1 MTEHAD
7 TELLPIY
14 ISLYF
19 DEDISNEIVEN
30 LRQRGF
36 DVLCARDA
44 QRLSLADEAQLAFA
58 VGQERA
64 IVTHNRHDF
73 ESLYRR
79 YLEQKLPH
87 WGIIIAKRR
96 RDSSV
101 VVRKLL
107 AILDSFTADEF
118 REQLRYI

>member
-7 TELLPIY
+7 TELLPVY

-19 DEDISNEIVEN
+19 DEDIANEIVEN
-30 LRQRGF
+30 LRHRGF

-44 QRLSLADEAQLAFA
+44 QLAFA
-58 VGQERA
+58 VAQQRA
-64 IVTHNRHDF
+64 IVTHNRCDF
-73 ESLYRR
+73 ERLHQH
-79 YLEQKLPH
+79 YLEKKLPH

-96 RDSSV
+96 RDSAI

-107 AILDSFTADEF
+107 TLLNSLIAEEF

>member
-44 QRLSLADEAQLAFA
+44 QRLSLADEAQLVFA
-58 VGQERA
+58 VAQERA

-73 ESLYRR
+73 ERLHQR

-96 RDSSV
+96 RDSSII
-101 VVRKLL
+101 VRKLL

-118 REQLRYI
+118 QEQLRYI

>member
-19 DEDISNEIVEN
+19 DEAIANEIVEN

-58 VGQERA
+58 VAQKRA

-73 ESLYRR
+73 ESLHQR
-79 YLEQKLPH
+79 YLEKKSPH

-96 RDSSV
+96 RDSSI

-107 AILDSFTADEF
+107 TILDSSTADEF